1 MTIGGQWEDNNM
13 AEYKHYENKFVKMTT
28 QISDVDAEKLE
39 KEADEGIKIY
49 TDYGEFVFFPSSVIT
64 DSAGEP
70 IIYIKFNHEEK
81 LALYHYTQHPESRK
95 AVDDLKMV
103 ILVANKTSGHNYAVR
118 DIMDYI
124 TEIEKVSQ
132 QLKDGE
138 IQLKDG
144 IHPDMKDALK

>member
-1 MTIGGQWEDNNM
+1 MV
-13 AEYKHYENKFVKMTT
+13 EYKHYENKFVKMTT
-28 QISDVDAEKLE
+28 QISDEDAEKLE
-39 KEADEGIKIY
+39 KDAEGGIKIY
-49 TDYGEFVFFPSSVIT
+49 TDYGEFVFFPRMVIK
-64 DSAGEP
+64 DPVGEP
-70 IIYIKFNHEEK
+70 ILYVKFNGEEK
-81 LALYHYTQHPESRK
+81 LVTYHYTRHPESRK
-95 AVDDLKMV
+95 AVDDLKMIV
-103 ILVANKTSGHNYAVR
+103 LAANKTSGHNYAVR

>member
-1 MTIGGQWEDNNM
+1 M

-81 LALYHYTQHPESRK
+81 LVTYHHTQHPESRK
-95 AVDDLKMV
+95 AANDFKMV
-103 ILVANKTSGHNYAVR
+103 IMMTNYKIMWEILRNSIYNKR
-118 DIMDYI
+118 DFI
-124 TEIEKVSQ
+124 TKTKNLRQI
-132 QLKDGE
+132 
-138 IQLKDG
+138 I
-144 IHPDMKDALK
+144 I